1 MNTFRT
7 TILLAVL
14 TALLV
19 WIGDMFGGRQGAILA
34 LILAGGMN
42 FVSYWFSDKIVIKM
56 YGGQEITAQDDPELY
71 GLVQDLT
78 QRAGLPM
85 PKVYVLPQET
95 PNAFATGRNPEHAA
109 VAVTDGIRRIL
120 NKRELAGVL
129 GHELTHVKNRDILVS
144 TIAATL
150 AGAIGYLAQMAQW
163 AMIFGGNRDRDEEGG
178 SNIFGLI
185 VMMIVAPIAAML
197 IQMAVSRSREYGADE
212 GGAKVTGD
220 PLALASALRKLH
232 MGAQNIPL
240 EVNNATANATAHM
253 FIVNPLTGGGL
264 ASLFSTHPP
273 MEERIARLEAMVGK
287 NGLCPRILTL
297 PSIYN
302 RRHTERSQA
311 DLSVWACVVIGDES
325 AAYERHSGQAGD
337 S

>member
-1 MNTFRT
+1 MNTLRT

-14 TALLV
+14 TALLI
-19 WIGDMFGGRQGAILA
+19 WIGDMLGGRQGAIIA
-34 LILAGGMN
+34 LLLAGGMN
-42 FVSYWFSDKIVIKM
+42 FFSYWFSDKIVIKM
-56 YGGQEITAQDDPELY
+56 YGGQEVTAQDDPELY
-71 GLVQDLT
+71 GMVQDLT

-85 PKVYVLPQET
+85 PKVYVLPQDT

-120 NKRELAGVL
+120 NTRELAGVL
-129 GHELTHVKNRDILVS
+129 GHELSHVKHRDILVS

-178 SNIFGLI
+178 GNIFGLI

-253 FIVNPLTGGGL
+253 FIVNPLTGHGL

-273 MEERIARLEAMVGK
+273 MEERIARLEAMAGK
-287 NGLCPRILTL
+287 MNYARA
-297 PSIYN
+297 S
-302 RRHTERSQA
+302 
-311 DLSVWACVVIGDES
+311 
-325 AAYERHSGQAGD
+325 
-337 S
+337 